1 MGGCSF
7 QNMRSL
13 GSGRLAAARK
23 AASGCIVLCRLHGA
37 SHMYT
42 EYHTMENLTQLE
54 RFFLELLR
62 GLNDQQRA
70 DILRIMEAL
79 QQSAE

>member
-1 MGGCSF
+1 
-7 QNMRSL
+7 
-13 GSGRLAAARK
+13 
-23 AASGCIVLCRLHGA
+23 
-37 SHMYT
+37 
-42 EYHTMENLTQLE
+42 MENLTQLE
-54 RFFLELLR
+54 RLFLELLR